1 VNVGRH
7 APQPVARSANVG
19 AEEMERREVD
29 SFSPEVARR
38 LLCVSHGVEALLTR
52 GRDFSLFEE
61 LRTPNPLA

>member
-1 VNVGRH
+1 
-7 APQPVARSANVG
+7 VG

-52 GRDFSLFEE
+52 DRDFSLFEE